1 VNNESLIELRNVSK
15 SFGAVQA
22 VDDVS
27 LTIERGAI
35 CVLLGASGCGKTTV
49 LRLIAG
55 LEAPDRGE
63 IWLKGER
70 VAGRGVWVPPEV
82 RRIGMVFQ
90 DYALFP
96 HMSVRQNI
104 QFALAALNGKL
115 SQAER
120 EDRLQRMLELVGLAG
135 YAERFP
141 HQLSGGEQQRVALA
155 RALAPNPSV
164 VLLDEPFSNLDAALR
179 RAMREDIRQIL
190 RAANA
195 TAIFVTHDQEEAL
208 SLADTV
214 VIMRE
219 GKVQQVGAPQ
229 EVYLRP
235 ISREVAAFLGEA
247 NFIEGVA
254 EGEVVHCTLGKLPLA
269 APMHGKVALMIRPE
283 ALRVTSNAEGNA
295 EVVAIRFFG
304 HDQLLRLR
312 FPDST
317 ELEVRTWG
325 NAELALGEHVAVSV
339 RGSVMAY
346 TN

>member
-1 VNNESLIELRNVSK
+1 MSHESLIELRNVSK
-15 SFGAVQA
+15 SFGATRA
-22 VDDVS
+22 VEDVS
-27 LTIERGAI
+27 LSIERGAI

-55 LEAPDRGE
+55 LEAPDSGE
-63 IWLKGER
+63 IWLNGER
-70 VAGRGVWVPPEV
+70 VAAQGVWQPPEM
-82 RRIGMVFQ
+82 RRVGMVFQ

-96 HMSVRQNI
+96 HMSVRQNVA
-104 QFALAALNGKL
+104 FALAALDGKL
-115 SQAER
+115 SRAER
-120 EDRLQRMLELVGLAG
+120 DGRVRRMLELVGLADR
-135 YAERFP
+135 AERFP

-155 RALAPNPSV
+155 RALAPEPSV

-179 RAMREDIRQIL
+179 RTMREEVRRIL

-214 VIMRE
+214 VIMSA

-254 EGEVVHCTLGKLPLA
+254 EGESARCALGELPLA
-269 APMHGKVALMIRPE
+269 LPMEGKVALMIRPE
-283 ALRVTSNAEGNA
+283 ALRVTADPKGAA

-325 NAELALGEHVAVSV
+325 NAELALGEHVAVGV
-339 RGSVMAY
+339 RGSVMPY
-346 TN
+346 VP

>member
-1 VNNESLIELRNVSK
+1 MNDECLIELRHVSK
-15 SFGAVQA
+15 AFGATRA

-27 LTIERGAI
+27 LGVERGTI
-35 CVLLGASGCGKTTV
+35 QVLLGASGCGKTTL

-55 LEAPDRGE
+55 LETPDSGE
-63 IWLKGER
+63 IWLNGER
-70 VAGRGVWVPPEV
+70 VAGQGAWQPPEV

-96 HMSVRQNI
+96 HMTVRQNI
-104 QFALAALNGKL
+104 LFALNTLNGKL
-115 SQAER
+115 SHAER
-120 EDRLQRMLELVGLAG
+120 ERRARQMLDLVGLAHHLD
-135 YAERFP
+135 RFP

-155 RALAPNPSV
+155 RALAPSPAV

-179 RAMREDIRQIL
+179 RAMREEVRQIL
-190 RAANA
+190 RAAKT

-219 GKVQQVGAPQ
+219 GKVEQIGAPQ

-235 ISREVAAFLGEA
+235 VNREVAAFLGEA
-247 NFIEGVA
+247 NFIEGEA
-254 EGEVVHCTLGKLPLA
+254 QGEVAHCALGKLPLA
-269 APMHGKVALMIRPE
+269 VPMHGKVSLMIRPE
-283 ALRVTSNAEGNA
+283 ALRLAASQDGKA
-295 EVVAIRFFG
+295 EVIAIRFFG

-312 FPDST
+312 FPDES
-317 ELEVRTWG
+317 ELDVRTWG
-325 NAELALGEHVAVSV
+325 NAELALGERVTVSV

-346 TN
+346 QR

>member
-1 VNNESLIELRNVSK
+1 MNNESLIELRNVSK

-27 LTIERGAI
+27 LTIERSAI
-35 CVLLGASGCGKTTV
+35 YVLLGASGCGKTTV

-55 LEAPDRGE
+55 LETPDRGE

-70 VAGRGVWVPPEV
+70 VAGRGAWVPPEV

-104 QFALAALNGKL
+104 QFALAALNGRL

-235 ISREVAAFLGEA
+235 VSRDVAAFLGEA

-254 EGEVVHCTLGKLPLA
+254 EGEVAHCALGKLPLA

-346 TN
+346 AN

>member
-1 VNNESLIELRNVSK
+1 MKSELLIELCHVSK
-15 SFGAVQA
+15 SFGATHA

-35 CVLLGASGCGKTTV
+35 YVLLGASGCGKTTV

-55 LEAPDRGE
+55 LETPDRGE
-63 IWLKGER
+63 IWLNGER
-70 VAGRGVWVPPEV
+70 VAGQGAWVPPEV

-96 HMSVRQNI
+96 HMTVRQNI
-104 QFALAALNGKL
+104 QFALAALDGKL
-115 SQAER
+115 SHAER
-120 EDRLQRMLELVGLAG
+120 DRRARQMLELVGLAG

-179 RAMREDIRQIL
+179 RTMREDVRQVL
-190 RAANA
+190 RASNA

-214 VIMRE
+214 VIMHN

-254 EGEVVHCTLGKLPLA
+254 EGDVAHCALGKLPLA
-269 APMHGKVALMIRPE
+269 VPMHGKVALMIRPE
-283 ALRVTSNAEGNA
+283 ALRVTASAEGNA
-295 EVVAIRFFG
+295 EVIGIRFFG

-312 FPDST
+312 FPDLT
-317 ELEVRTWG
+317 ELDVRTWG
-325 NAELALGEHVAVSV
+325 NAELALGERVMVSV
-339 RGSVMAY
+339 RSSVMAY
-346 TN
+346 AN

>member
-1 VNNESLIELRNVSK
+1 MNEPLIELRGVSK
-15 SFGAVQA
+15 TFGAAPA
-22 VDDVS
+22 VDDIS
-27 LTIERGAI
+27 LCVERGAI
-35 CVLLGASGCGKTTV
+35 HVLLGASGCGKTTT

-55 LEAPDRGE
+55 LETPDSGE
-63 IWLKGER
+63 IWLNGEC
-70 VAGRGVWVPPEV
+70 VAGRGAWSPPEV

-96 HMSVRQNI
+96 HLTIRQNVL
-104 QFALAALNGKL
+104 FPLASLNGKL
-115 SQAER
+115 SHTAR
-120 EDRLQRMLELVGLAG
+120 EARVREMLDLVGLAHVLD
-135 YAERFP
+135 RFP
-141 HQLSGGEQQRVALA
+141 HQLSGGEQQRIALA

-179 RAMREDIRQIL
+179 RTMREEVRQIL
-190 RAANA
+190 HAANA

-214 VIMRE
+214 VIMRG

-247 NFIEGVA
+247 NFIHGVA
-254 EGEVVHCTLGKLPLA
+254 EGEVADCALGKLPLA
-269 APMHGKVALMIRPE
+269 APMYGKVALMIRPE
-283 ALRVTSNAEGNA
+283 ALRLTANPEGSA

-312 FPDST
+312 FADAT
-317 ELEVRTWG
+317 ELDVRTWG
-325 NAELALGEHVAVSV
+325 SAEVALGEHVAVSV

-346 TN
+346 GS

>member
-1 VNNESLIELRNVSK
+1 MNNESLIELRNVSK

-35 CVLLGASGCGKTTV
+35 YVLLGASGCGKTTV

-55 LEAPDRGE
+55 LETPDRGE

-70 VAGRGVWVPPEV
+70 VAGRGAWVPPEV

-235 ISREVAAFLGEA
+235 VSRDVAAFLGEA

-254 EGEVVHCTLGKLPLA
+254 EGEVVHCALGKLPLA

-346 TN
+346 AN

>member
-1 VNNESLIELRNVSK
+1 MNNEALIELRHVSK
-15 SFGAVQA
+15 SFGAARA
-22 VDDVS
+22 VEDIS

-35 CVLLGASGCGKTTV
+35 YVLLGASGCGKTTL

-55 LEAPDRGE
+55 LEAPDQGE
-63 IWLKGER
+63 IWLNGER
-70 VAGRGVWVPPEV
+70 VAGQGAWSPPEV

-104 QFALAALNGKL
+104 LFALSALNGRL
-115 SQAER
+115 SSAER
-120 EDRLQRMLELVGLAG
+120 DSRAQHMLEMIGLAHC
-135 YAERFP
+135 AKRFP

-179 RAMREDIRQIL
+179 RSMREDVRQIL
-190 RAANA
+190 RTANA

-254 EGEVVHCTLGKLPLA
+254 EGEVAHCALGKLPLA
-269 APMHGKVALMIRPE
+269 VPMHGKVALMIRPE
-283 ALRVTSNAEGNA
+283 ALRVTANAEGGA

-317 ELEVRTWG
+317 ELDVRTWG
-325 NAELALGEHVAVSV
+325 NAELALGERVAVGV

-346 TN
+346 AP

>member
-1 VNNESLIELRNVSK
+1 MNNESLIELRNVSK